1 MTTSSPDN
9 SSTTPSEPAAQQPEG
24 RRRWNSATSVAL
36 AVAVVGAVAAAVL
49 SPLGEHVVNAFLDEP
64 ACPGEACEGKNP
76 GRQGCDDGAT
86 TFKPAAGNPAEL
98 SIRYSEDCQAVWGKI
113 ERGAKGDLV
122 TVEATGGT
130 KRAAEIGYG
139 DDQYTPHGARGRR
152 RVRGHRLR
160 GAQGRR
166 REHVRALLHPRIR
179 GDRVAVTD
187 GPSLRS
193 PATAAP
199 GPRCG

>member
-64 ACPGEACEGKNP
+64 TCPGEACEGKNP
-76 GRQGCDDGAT
+76 GRQGCDEGAT

-98 SIRYSEDCQAVWGKI
+98 SIRYSKDCQAVWGKI

-139 DDQYTPHGARGRR
+139 DDQYTPMVRVGDGEFEVTACAVPKAGGESTYELYCVHGS
-152 RVRGHRLR
+152 
-160 GAQGRR
+160 
-166 REHVRALLHPRIR
+166 E
-179 GDRVAVTD
+179 
-187 GPSLRS
+187 
-193 PATAAP
+193 ATAW
-199 GPRCG
+199 R